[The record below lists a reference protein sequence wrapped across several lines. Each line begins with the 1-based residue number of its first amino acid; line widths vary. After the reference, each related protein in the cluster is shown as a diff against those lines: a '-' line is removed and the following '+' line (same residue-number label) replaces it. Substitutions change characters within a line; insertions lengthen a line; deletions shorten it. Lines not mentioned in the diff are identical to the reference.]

1 LAKEIVRLV
10 KDRDN
15 LSEHNRS
22 LIKDLKETR
31 EQVAELYA
39 LNSGLRYAA
48 SEMEQRIKRLNELI
62 KQGNITGVSID
73 IEELKSTPTGDLAR
87 YNHFSP
93 QVYQSVWFY
102 EIKIGEKFRSD
113 KFKDGKRRKDI
124 IMVKTGNLSYKELR
138 SDKEYNLISSEF
150 IVSSYDKQK

>member
-1 LAKEIVRLV
+1 MNTHKDTNQTYDSCKECEELAKEIVRLV

-31 EQVAELYA
+31 GQVAELYA

-73 IEELKSTPTGDLAR
+73 VT
-87 YNHFSP
+87 
-93 QVYQSVWFY
+93 
-102 EIKIGEKFRSD
+102 
-113 KFKDGKRRKDI
+113 
-124 IMVKTGNLSYKELR
+124 KT
-138 SDKEYNLISSEF
+138 
-150 IVSSYDKQK
+150 